1 MTQAVVA
8 LERPTWSLIMTG
20 VLMLV
25 PMRVLQM
32 MSKSVS
38 WGAAELQTGTLQWT
52 RPGYFSF
59 RPSIAWLRLL
69 SSFTSTSDSFLLTS
83 TTFSF
88 PPLVLFLPSHSPAK
102 AASCSLMMSLVMAPS
117 SAYSPI
123 LLGGLAHTGLPF
135 TYTVGSCL
143 RLNQIM

>member
-1 MTQAVVA
+1 MEV
-8 LERPTWSLIMTG
+8 PT
-20 VLMLV
+20 
-25 PMRVLQM
+25 RVFTM
-32 MSKSVS
+32 MSQSDS
-38 WGAAELQTGTLQWT
+38 RGEAELHTGTLQWT
-52 RPGYFSF
+52 SPGYFSF
-59 RPSIAWLRLL
+59 RPSIAWLRLF

-88 PPLVLFLPSHSPAK
+88 PLLVLFLPSHSPAK

-143 RLNQIM
+143 RLNQMM